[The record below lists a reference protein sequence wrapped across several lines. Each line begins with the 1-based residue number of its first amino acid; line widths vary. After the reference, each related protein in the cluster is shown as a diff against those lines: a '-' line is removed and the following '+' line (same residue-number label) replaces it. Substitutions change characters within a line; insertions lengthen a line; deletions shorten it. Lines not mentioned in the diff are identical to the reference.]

1 MYKTS
6 VCHVQTNSSAF
17 LAAVR
22 EIAGQDTGL
31 NVLDKA
37 AQAANT
43 LKVFNA
49 LNSISDLL
57 KASSSSCLSPCDF
70 TCTCRD
76 AH

>member
-1 MYKTS
+1 MPEDLRS
-6 VCHVQTNSSAF
+6 GVSQTNSGAF

-57 KASSSSCLSPCDF
+57 KVSSSL
-70 TCTCRD
+70 
-76 AH
+76 